1 MLMRR
6 QSEGVDGIA
15 GIFTDLSNLG
25 VSMVEEFHQ
34 LQED

>member
-1 MLMRR
+1 M
-6 QSEGVDGIA
+6 EGVGGIA

-34 LQED
+34 LQEKG